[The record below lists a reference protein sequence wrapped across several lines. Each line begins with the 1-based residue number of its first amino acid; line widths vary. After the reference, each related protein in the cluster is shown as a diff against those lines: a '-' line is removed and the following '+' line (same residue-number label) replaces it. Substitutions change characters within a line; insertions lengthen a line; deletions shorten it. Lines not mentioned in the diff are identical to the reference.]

1 MARTE
6 SMSRARM
13 FLVRKYGESYGQTQ
27 WAWMLQ
33 RYGLMPWDEVSNEMR
48 RAVYG
53 A

>member
-1 MARTE
+1 MY
-6 SMSRARM
+6 
-13 FLVRKYGESYGQTQ
+13 LVCKYGESYGQSE

-53 A
+53 C